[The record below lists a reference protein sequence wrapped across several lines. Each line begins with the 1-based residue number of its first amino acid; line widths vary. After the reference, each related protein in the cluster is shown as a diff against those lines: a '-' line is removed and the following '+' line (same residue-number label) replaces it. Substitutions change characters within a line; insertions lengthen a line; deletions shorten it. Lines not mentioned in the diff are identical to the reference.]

1 MGRRTVLF
9 LTGEPS
15 GDAAAARVAEALLR
29 REPDLRVRAV
39 GGRRLAAA
47 GAGIVQ
53 DIAALSA
60 MGFAEVL
67 LQIPRLAALE
77 RRLTR
82 LLDEERPDVVV
93 PVDYPGFNL
102 RIARAARERGIPVAY
117 YIGPQIWAWGA
128 GRLPRIARAVDVMLV
143 VFDFEVPWYQRAGI
157 AVRDVGHPLAD
168 TIHALPERHAA
179 RTALDLPA
187 DAPVLGLLAGSR
199 AQEVRRILPAMAEA
213 AHRLARTHPG
223 LRIVASAAPDV
234 PRAEY
239 DAALGPSGSRD
250 VALVERPLPEIAAAA
265 DVLLVTSGTATL
277 EAGLSGTPLAV
288 LYRTSP
294 LTWFLGK
301 RLVKIPRI
309 ALANI
314 VAGED
319 VAPEFLQDGID
330 PAVIAEWASGV
341 LDDPARR
348 ADIRRRLL
356 GLRAR
361 LGPPGSADRAAAE
374 ILARMPAGTPA

>member
-1 MGRRTVLF
+1 MGRRTVLL

-15 GDAAAARVAEALLR
+15 GDAAAARLAAALR
-29 REPDLRVRAV
+29 RRRPDLRIRAV

-47 GAGIVQ
+47 GAEIVQ

-67 LQIPRLAALE
+67 RHLPRLAALE
-77 RRLTR
+77 ARLAR
-82 LLDEERPDVVV
+82 LLDAERPDVVV

-102 RIARAARERGIPVAY
+102 RIARRAKDRGIPVAY

-143 VFDFEVPWYQRAGI
+143 AFGFEVPWYERAGI
-157 AVRDVGHPLAD
+157 PVRFVGHPLAD
-168 TIHALPERHAA
+168 TVAALPSREAA
-179 RTALDLPA
+179 RAEFG
-187 DAPVLGLLAGSR
+187 APDGAPLLGLLAGSR
-199 AQEVRRILPAMAEA
+199 TQEVRRILPAMVETAR
-213 AHRLARTHPG
+213 RLARTRPE
-223 LRIVASAAPDV
+223 LRVLASVAPDV

-239 DAALGPSGSRD
+239 AAVLGPAGAGD
-250 VALVERPLPEIAAAA
+250 VVLTERPLPAIAAAA
-265 DVLLVTSGTATL
+265 DALLVTSGTATL
-277 EAGLSGTPLAV
+277 EAALAGTPLAV
-288 LYRTSP
+288 LYRTSA
-294 LTWFLGK
+294 LTWFVGK
-301 RLVKIPRI
+301 RLVRIPRI

-330 PAVIAEWASGV
+330 PTAIAAWAAGV

-348 ADIRRRLL
+348 ASARERLL
-356 GLRAR
+356 GLREK
-361 LGPPGSADRAAAE
+361 LGPPGAADRAAEAV
-374 ILARMPAGTPA
+374 LAAMERGT

>member
-1 MGRRTVLF
+1 MGPRTVLF

-15 GDAAAARVAEALLR
+15 GDAAAARLAAALR
-29 REPDLRVRAV
+29 KRQPDLRIRAV

-47 GAGIVQ
+47 GAEIVQ

-67 LQIPRLAALE
+67 QQIPRLAALE
-77 RRLTR
+77 GRLAR
-82 LLDEERPDVVV
+82 LFDAEPPDVVV

-102 RIARAARERGIPVAY
+102 RIARKARDRGIPVAY

-143 VFDFEVPWYQRAGI
+143 VFGFEVAWYERAGI
-157 AVRDVGHPLAD
+157 PVRFVGHPLAD
-168 TIHALPERHAA
+168 GVADVPARDAA
-179 RTALDLPA
+179 RAALGVPP
-187 DAPVLGLLAGSR
+187 DAALLGLLAGSR
-199 AQEVRRILPAMAEA
+199 TQEVRRILPAMAETA
-213 AHRLARTHPG
+213 RRLARARPG
-223 LRIVASAAPDV
+223 LRVVASAAPDV

-239 DAALGPSGSRD
+239 AAALGPAGAAE
-250 VALVERPLPEIAAAA
+250 VALTERPLAEIAAAA

-277 EAGLSGTPLAV
+277 EAGLTGTPLAV

-294 LTWFLGK
+294 VTWFVGK
-301 RLVKIPRI
+301 RLVRIPRI

-319 VAPEFLQDGID
+319 VAPEFLQDGVD
-330 PAVIAEWASGV
+330 PAAIAAWAADL

-348 ADIRRRLL
+348 AAVRARLL
-356 GLRAR
+356 GLREK
-361 LGPPGSADRAAAE
+361 LGPPGAADRAAAAV
-374 ILARMPAGTPA
+374 LAAMERRP